1 MKKVLMLASVVSMID
16 QFNMSNINILKK
28 QGYEV
33 HVAANF
39 EYGSTSSKQRI
50 EEFKKELTELNI
62 SYYNVDFSRK
72 ITNMSANIKAYKQIK
87 DLMLKNNYEFV
98 HCHSP
103 IGGVCGRIAAH
114 STNTPV
120 IYTAHGF
127 HFFKGAPLK
136 NWLLF
141 YPVERFLARYTDLLI
156 TINKEDYKRAQ
167 NFKAKNVT
175 YVPGI
180 GVDTKKISETIVDKS
195 EKRREIGVPEDSF
208 VILSVGELN
217 KNKNHETVIK
227 SIAKLN
233 NPNVYYVICGQGTL
247 ENYLKN
253 LIMELGLEKQVKLLG
268 YRSDIAE
275 ISKVSDIFA
284 FPSFREGLSVA
295 LMEAMASGLEV
306 ACSKIRGNTDLIENG
321 KGGYLVEPDDVDG
334 FARNID
340 KSITCIEKRETMA
353 EHNVEAIKVFD
364 SSAVSKI
371 MQKIYSGMIK

>member
-1 MKKVLMLASVVSMID
+1 MLASVVSMID
-16 QFNMSNINILKK
+16 QFNMSNIKILIK

-33 HVAANF
+33 DVAANF
-39 EYGSTSSKQRI
+39 EIGNTSSKQRV
-50 EEFKKELTELNI
+50 EEFKKELVELNVL
-62 SYYNVDFSRK
+62 YYNVDFSRK
-72 ITNMSANIKAYKQIK
+72 ITNILANIRAYKKIK
-87 DLMLKNNYEFV
+87 NLMLKNNYEFV

-114 STNTPV
+114 STNTSV

-167 NFKAKNVT
+167 NFKAKKVM

-180 GVDTKKISETIVDKS
+180 GVDTKKINEIIVDKS

-233 NPNVYYVICGQGTL
+233 NPNIYYVICGQGKL
-247 ENYLKN
+247 ENYLKD
-253 LIMELGLEKQVKLLG
+253 LIKKLQLEKQIKLLG

-295 LMEAMASGLEV
+295 LMEAMAAGLEV
-306 ACSKIRGNTDLIENG
+306 ACSKIRGNTDLIEED
-321 KGGYLVEPDDVDG
+321 KGGYLSEPDDVDK
-334 FARNID
+334 FAENIK
-340 KSITCIEKRETMA
+340 KSITCIEKREAMA
-353 EHNVEAIKVFD
+353 EHNVEVIKVFD
-364 SSAVSKI
+364 SSNVDKK
-371 MQKIYSGMIK
+371 MEKIYEGMIK